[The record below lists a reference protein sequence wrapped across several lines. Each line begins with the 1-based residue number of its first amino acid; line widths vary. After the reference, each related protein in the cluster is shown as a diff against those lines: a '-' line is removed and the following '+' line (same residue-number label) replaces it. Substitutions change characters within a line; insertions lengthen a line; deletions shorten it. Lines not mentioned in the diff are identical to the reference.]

1 MQLKKRIVSLAL
13 AAMLLVSVP
22 ISAFAT
28 TKFNQGVFDGRDD
41 LRISTDI
48 MTGETS
54 VVPTALDDGQ
64 MIIPV
69 LDAGAIITVQPGIF
83 LDDSK
88 DTFILM
94 FDYLGGDWAKL
105 NGIIIKIGDNR
116 YSFTNCY
123 SSRSIDDGFASE
135 YVAFYMKDQTAGM
148 MKDLAEHRDDEIT
161 VRLTGSA
168 KSIDFVLTDTV
179 KTHYLICMICI
190 LLAVVCVAATCIKF
204 PSLIKCTLK
213 RTENGLLATLSQLFL
228 ILPLGIHPPI
238 FNLSG
243 RPAKR
248 RVWQELYYL
257 FINERIV
264 FYDSTCNL

>member
-148 MKDLAEHRDDEIT
+148 MKDLAEHRDDE
-161 VRLTGSA
+161 
-168 KSIDFVLTDTV
+168 
-179 KTHYLICMICI
+179 
-190 LLAVVCVAATCIKF
+190 
-204 PSLIKCTLK
+204 SL
-213 RTENGLLATLSQLFL
+213 
-228 ILPLGIHPPI
+228 
-238 FNLSG
+238 
-243 RPAKR
+243 
-248 RVWQELYYL
+248 
-257 FINERIV
+257 
-264 FYDSTCNL
+264 

>member
-1 MQLKKRIVSLAL
+1 MQLKKKIVSLAL
-13 AAMLLVSVP
+13 AATLLVPV
-22 ISAFAT
+22 SAFAT

-41 LRISTDI
+41 LRVVTDT

-54 VVPTALDDGQ
+54 VVPTALDGDQ

-69 LDAGAIITVQPGIF
+69 LESGAVITVRPGIF
-83 LDDSK
+83 LDDDK
-88 DTFILM
+88 DAFILM
-94 FDYLGGDWAKL
+94 FDYLGVDWAKL

-148 MKDLAEHRDDEIT
+148 MKDLADHRDDEIS

-179 KTHYLICMICI
+179 KNT
-190 LLAVVCVAATCIKF
+190 LLDMYDLYVAGGGTRSGNMYQISEFDPVHVEKNGKRVIGNVVTTV
-204 PSLIKCTLK
+204 LD
-213 RTENGLLATLSQLFL
+213 LAT
-228 ILPLGIHPPI
+228 GHV
-238 FNLSG
+238 
-243 RPAKR
+243 PAN
-248 RVWQELYYL
+248 
-257 FINERIV
+257 F
-264 FYDSTCNL
+264 

>member
-148 MKDLAEHRDDEIT
+148 MKDLAEHRDEI
-161 VRLTGSA
+161 LSLLIL
-168 KSIDFVLTDTV
+168 S

>member
-179 KTHYLICMICI
+179 KNT
-190 LLAVVCVAATCIKF
+190 LLDMYDLYTAGGGMRSGNMYQI
-204 PSLIKCTLK
+204 S
-213 RTENGLLATLSQLFL
+213 ATLSQLFL